1 MRKRLTSREPIWSIT
16 RINREQSP
24 FPDDN
29 NVHPEFGKKWAI
41 KATRPTTG
49 TRAKYLDY
57 LCAEKS
63 NKFQTTTTT
72 STGNDGESVSESENG
87 RHLRALF
94 DLFCFALSNV
104 RMRMRTID
112 TTRRPIALYGASCEI
127 TRHYDSNLNSTGGTD
142 ELVTSSNHDHGDS
155 GAAASSL
162 QPSERTRQFL
172 LSIATAIIARFIIA
186 M

>member
-29 NVHPEFGKKWAI
+29 NVHPEFGKKWAV

-72 STGNDGESVSESENG
+72 STGNDGESESESENG

-94 DLFCFALSNV
+94 CFALTNV
-104 RMRMRTID
+104 RMRTID
-112 TTRRPIALYGASCEI
+112 TAHRTVQSLYTA
-127 TRHYDSNLNSTGGTD
+127 RHARLRATTIRIWIRQ
-142 ELVTSSNHDHGDS
+142 EEPTSSSRHRITIMVTLGQPRVRYSHRKGRGS
-155 GAAASSL
+155 SYSAS
-162 QPSERTRQFL
+162 RQQSSRG
-172 LSIATAIIARFIIA
+172 LS
-186 M
+186 